1 MGAFASGRGYG
12 PVELNVVTF
21 EGATPSPSLLH
32 ALVEQVDAGIVR
44 LLDFV
49 LFAKSESGALS
60 VTEIDLDEF
69 SLADLAPL
77 AHGLAAEEDLREL
90 TKAVPAGTA
99 GAVVAL
105 ELTWA
110 SALAAQLA
118 EGGSRL
124 VSTVRIP
131 ATAVNTAVE
140 LGSDA

>member
-49 LFAKSESGALS
+49 LFEKSASGATRF
-60 VTEIDLDEF
+60 TEIDLDEF
-69 SLADLAPL
+69 SLADLEPL
-77 AHGLAAEEDLREL
+77 AHGLAAEEDLRDL
-90 TKAVPAGTA
+90 TSAVPDGTA

-105 ELTWA
+105 ELLWA
-110 SALAAQLA
+110 TDLAEQLA

-124 VSTVRIP
+124 VTTVRIP
-131 ATAVNTAVE
+131 AAAVNAAVE
-140 LGSDA
+140 LGSGA